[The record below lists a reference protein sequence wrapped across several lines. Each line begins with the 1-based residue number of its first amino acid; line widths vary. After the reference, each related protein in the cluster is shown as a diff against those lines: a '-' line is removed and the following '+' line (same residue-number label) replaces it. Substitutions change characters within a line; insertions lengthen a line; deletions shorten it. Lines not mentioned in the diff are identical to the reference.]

1 MNKWYKESGYLDDIV
16 LSTRIRLARNIK
28 NIPFPSKMKDED
40 AKIVIEKVQKA
51 IDNFN
56 YKLNKIDLATLSQI
70 ERQCLLEE
78 HQISTHMLSGS
89 ENQAFFLSEDNKV
102 GIMVNE
108 EDHLRIQC
116 IYAGYETDKA
126 FDLINK
132 VDDYLSENIEYAF
145 SDNYGY
151 LTSCLTNLGT
161 GIRISYMIHIPALC
175 LSGLSDKIFS
185 VIGKLGIA
193 VRGIYGEGSKSQGH
207 VFQISNQITLGVDEE
222 EIIKKLKDAVD
233 NIILQERELRNKLF
247 KENRIVIEDKIM
259 RSFAIM
265 KYAKII
271 SSKELLDALS
281 FVRLGISENLI
292 EGINSKLLNTLLIE
306 TRPNH
311 IMHSEETE
319 LDAHMRDIKRAE
331 VVSAILEKKE
341 E

>member
-28 NIPFPSKMKDED
+28 NIPFPSKLKSED
-40 AKIVIEKVQKA
+40 AKKVIEKTQNAVE
-51 IDNFN
+51 NFN
-56 YKLNKIDLATLSQI
+56 YKLNKIDLASLSGI
-70 ERQCLLEE
+70 ERQSLLEE
-78 HQISTHMLSGS
+78 HQISSAMLSGS

-132 VDDYLSENIEYAF
+132 VDDYLSENLEYAF
-145 SDNYGY
+145 DENYGY

-161 GIRISYMIHIPALC
+161 GIRVSYMVHIPALC
-175 LSGLSDKIFS
+175 MSGLSDKIFS

-207 VFQISNQITLGVDEE
+207 VFQISNQITLGVDES
-222 EIIKKLKDAVD
+222 EIIKKLKDAID

-259 RSFAIM
+259 RSYAVM

-281 FVRLGISENLI
+281 FVRLGISENII
-292 EGINSKLLNTLLIE
+292 EGIDSKLINTLLIE
-306 TRPNH
+306 TRPAH
-311 IMHSEETE
+311 IMCIEKEE
-319 LDAHMRDIKRAE
+319 LDAHMRDIKRAQI
-331 VVSAILEKKE
+331 VNSILEGKE